1 MNTPAYEPHLPL
13 IHSCLDKWSGETP
26 DKTALIQHENG
37 RTVSY
42 RQLNEMVDLFALRL
56 LKLGI
61 VKGERVAV
69 MGLQSVHYIALQY
82 ACFKIGAVISP
93 LDIKLKPQ
101 EVVRELCK
109 ITPALFILH
118 GPACQHDFYEA
129 GKAVLA
135 DCPFIRDVLYYYL
148 NGDSVLPEGAQDAKR
163 LFAWDSLAELSADEE
178 LLRLRGEVYA
188 GIQESDPALIIF
200 TTGTTGEPKPA
211 VLQHQCI
218 VAQMRIF
225 LRASVMPWA
234 ELRRV
239 CILPCSHV
247 GGTTITV
254 YSTLM
259 GGGANIVLY
268 RFHPVA
274 ALEAIEKW
282 QGNWIGAVPTM
293 FRMMWAL
300 PDYGKYNLNSL
311 QCAYYAGS
319 MVDLNFLHQLAAM
332 APNFGTSL
340 GMTECG
346 GVSTYTPMPV
356 TAEELCGQVGRAAED
371 IAEISIRKPLT
382 EEGMAGEELPLGE
395 SGEICYH
402 PPLVFW
408 GYFNQPEATA
418 KTVSRE
424 GILYSGDIGCF
435 KDMERYKGLF
445 LLGRSK
451 FMIKQKGYNVFPDEV
466 ALHIGQLPG
475 VAEAEVIGVKHRLYD
490 EGVFAFVLPRK
501 GWKVEAG
508 AVMVHCKSL
517 AAYKRPQYV
526 KVLEEPGFPLNK
538 NGKVD
543 KNALLQQAESI
554 VAELRIQGGWDGVNG
569 HI

>member
-1 MNTPAYEPHLPL
+1 MNTPASEPHLPL
-13 IHSCLDKWSGETP
+13 IHSCLDKWSGENP
-26 DKTALIQHENG
+26 DKTALIQHETG
-37 RTVSY
+37 WAVSY
-42 RQLNEMVDLFALRL
+42 RELNEMVDLFALGL
-56 LKLGI
+56 LKLGV

-69 MGLQSVHYIALQY
+69 MGLQSVQYIALQY
-82 ACFKIGAVISP
+82 ACFKIGAVLSP

-101 EVVRELCK
+101 EVVRELRQ

-118 GPACQHDFYEA
+118 APSAQNDFYEA
-129 GKAVLA
+129 GRAVLA
-135 DCPFIRDVLYYYL
+135 ACPFVRHVLYYYL
-148 NGDSVLPEGAQDAKR
+148 NGDTAWPEGAQDANR
-163 LFAWDSLAELSADEE
+163 FLAWDSLDELAADAELVRRRDAA
-178 LLRLRGEVYA
+178 YA
-188 GIQESDPALIIF
+188 GIKESDPALIIF

-254 YSTLM
+254 YSTLT
-259 GGGANIVLY
+259 GGGTNIVLH
-268 RFHPVA
+268 RFNPAA
-274 ALEAIEKW
+274 ALQAIEKW

-300 PDYGKYNLNSL
+300 PDYGRYNLGSL

-319 MVDLNFLHQLAAM
+319 MVDLNFLQQLAAM

-356 TAEELCGQVGRAAED
+356 TIEALCGQVGRAAED
-371 IAEISIRKPLT
+371 IAEISIRKPMT
-382 EEGMAGEELPLGE
+382 EDGWAGEELPLGE
-395 SGEICYH
+395 MGEICYH
-402 PPLVFW
+402 PPLVFL

-424 GILYSGDIGCF
+424 GILYSGDIGFF
-435 KDMERYKGLF
+435 KEMGSYKGLF
-445 LLGRSK
+445 FMGRSK

-466 ALHIGQLPG
+466 ASHISQLPG
-475 VAEAEVIGVKHRLYD
+475 VAEAEVIGVKHHLYD
-490 EGVFAFVLPRK
+490 EGVFAFVLPQP

-508 AVMVHCKSL
+508 AVMAHCRSL

-526 KVLEEPGFPLNK
+526 KVLEEQGFPLNN

-543 KNALLQQAESI
+543 KNVLLQKAEII
-554 VAELRIQGGWDGVNG
+554 VAELRKQGLWDSA
-569 HI
+569 